1 MYKNTFFASLT
12 SIVLHLVA
20 LLLVGFCFDLTP
32 KVALLGDPETAV
44 VSSYV
49 YQQEQA
55 SVKSVSNPPATVKK
69 LITKKVDLALKAS
82 NDTQKRNEQTTKT
95 DSQSTPLAGKSHG
108 EAMNALLALLHT
120 SIQEHQQYP
129 PSALQMER
137 EGRVTVGFILML
149 DGTISALRVL
159 ASSGADSLD
168 NAALLAVREAV
179 PFRHID
185 QYISASQEYKIDVV
199 FKLT

>member
-12 SIVLHLVA
+12 SIVLHLVV
-20 LLLVGFCFDLTP
+20 LLLVGVCLDLTP

-55 SVKSVSNPPATVKK
+55 SVKSVSNPSATVKK

-82 NDTQKRNEQTTKT
+82 KDTQKQSEQTTKT

-108 EAMNALLALLHT
+108 ETMSALLALLHT

-179 PFRHID
+179 PFRHVD
-185 QYISASQEYKIDVV
+185 QYISASQAYQIDVV